1 MEDLHV
7 HEVQQGMKVSKESSA
22 ATLGAM
28 LPTVPPDKTIIK
40 KEGIETMIPEELME
54 FIYNEDA
61 SYTYAVEGAISNM
74 AHNVKDKFTNNEHSK
89 DLKTN
94 SLPFK
99 VRQLTIE
106 RATLKVKISWMGKRK
121 SKQEKVL
128 KYKKRLVEVEQA
140 LRKIQNSVNNADEKK
155 KIAQQIKELDAS
167 VTKSASAELQQRGVL
182 ESVNTFIR
190 EGKEQGFILSD
201 VQEFTMESFYGDL
214 GDTEFNV
221 VTEGA
226 NYELMSTVK
235 SSKKM
240 INALSKKVKKAIKK
254 ENYDDAEKYLQDMK
268 KELEDAKHDIDA
280 FPVDKMSVNIVGMLG
295 GLCLH
300 TCKCL
305 LQGFGVQISQN
316 ISNAIKQ
323 QEGFGFVQWGSA
335 LARIA
340 NTYSIVDNILL
351 NGKQNNNKMTPSM
364 VNGLYNKCLKSVDTM
379 SKDIDKLTKAVNA
392 AKKAKEKAD
401 KEALKETKESVF
413 LLDCINESVS
423 AVDEDGDPVF
433 VFDEYTI
440 DDVEF
445 LMEGA
450 NADLGKA
457 YLSTATAL
465 IGVAR
470 KFKKAVRKNDYDE
483 AKSQLAYMQRHVGN
497 LEKALKKY
505 PKSDLKTN
513 IIGTIVGL
521 AMSLVRIILDT
532 FGITS
537 LFLTATAVVG
547 GSLAAGTAVAIGA
560 EKIAEAKD
568 SIAKT
573 LKVMN
578 KMPSI
583 PIPTGFSEYGGYIIG
598 CSGAILSTISY
609 TCASAVEIVRMMER
623 TELRIKELGEESRN
637 KYNDYFDRILVQ
649 FQKLRGTLKDMET
662 AFGKMKSQKEIND
675 FVDSVREKSSEN
687 KESEHKESVLPRLTK
702 LNGLYESGCMDTDSY
717 LELMTEA
724 KKPDDGM
731 IPILNKLHE
740 KGYKTK
746 YSCAGHKDSG
756 KKDRNDDG
764 IVNGKLAS
772 AARIMFNGDYDFPD
786 PPKHWGFKTVE
797 GKDYLYVLPYSN
809 DGKDP
814 KAFEEWKNKYMAS
827 LDRWVDSLPTAK
839 DEKVIDKPEED
850 KKDKEADV
858 KEYVEDD
865 SVFESFVDN
874 TLAELFMD
882 VNNDF

>member
-74 AHNVKDKFTNNEHSK
+74 AHNVKDKFTNNDHSK

-182 ESVNTFIR
+182 ESVNAFIC

-226 NYELMSTVK
+226 NSKMYFTTQNAKKKVK
-235 SSKKM
+235 T
-240 INALSKKVKKAIKK
+240 LSKKAKKAIKHEK
-254 ENYDDAEKYLQDMK
+254 YDDAAGYIEEIQKEIDEAK
-268 KELEDAKHDIDA
+268 KELKSYPQDDIDKN
-280 FPVDKMSVNIVGMLG
+280 FIGMLVG
-295 GLCLH
+295 WCMFTL
-300 TCKCL
+300 KCL
-305 LQGFGVQISQN
+305 LQSIGVGVVGSAAAVAGASIATISTVTSITSTGANILNIYHVVEQIS
-316 ISNAIKQ
+316 
-323 QEGFGFVQWGSA
+323 
-335 LARIA
+335 A
-340 NTYSIVDNILL
+340 NLKKN
-351 NGKQNNNKMTPSM
+351 NGDAKTSLI
-364 VNGLYNKCLKSVDTM
+364 NGLYNRCLVSMDKM
-379 SKDIDKLTKAVNA
+379 SKQTKELSKAVKS
-392 AKKAKEKAD
+392 AKKATEKED
-401 KEALKETKESVF
+401 EKET
-413 LLDCINESVS
+413 
-423 AVDEDGDPVF
+423 
-433 VFDEYTI
+433 
-440 DDVEF
+440 
-445 LMEGA
+445 
-450 NADLGKA
+450 
-457 YLSTATAL
+457 
-465 IGVAR
+465 
-470 KFKKAVRKNDYDE
+470 
-483 AKSQLAYMQRHVGN
+483 
-497 LEKALKKY
+497 
-505 PKSDLKTN
+505 
-513 IIGTIVGL
+513 
-521 AMSLVRIILDT
+521 
-532 FGITS
+532 
-537 LFLTATAVVG
+537 
-547 GSLAAGTAVAIGA
+547 
-560 EKIAEAKD
+560 
-568 SIAKT
+568 
-573 LKVMN
+573 
-578 KMPSI
+578 
-583 PIPTGFSEYGGYIIG
+583 
-598 CSGAILSTISY
+598 
-609 TCASAVEIVRMMER
+609 
-623 TELRIKELGEESRN
+623 
-637 KYNDYFDRILVQ
+637 
-649 FQKLRGTLKDMET
+649 
-662 AFGKMKSQKEIND
+662 
-675 FVDSVREKSSEN
+675 
-687 KESEHKESVLPRLTK
+687 KESVLPRLTE
-702 LNGLYESGCMDTDSY
+702 LNDLYESGCIDTDSY

-724 KKPDDGM
+724 KKPDEGM
-731 IPILNKLHE
+731 IPILNKLHD

-746 YSCAGHKDSG
+746 YSCTGHKDSG

-772 AARIMFNGDYDFPD
+772 AGRIMFNGDYDFPD

-814 KAFEEWKNKYMAS
+814 KAFEDWKNKYMTS

-865 SVFESFVDN
+865 SVFDSFVDN

>member
-7 HEVQQGMKVSKESSA
+7 HEVQQGMNVSKESSA

-106 RATLKVKISWMGKRK
+106 RATLKVKISWMSKRK

-182 ESVNTFIR
+182 ESVNSFIR

-226 NYELMSTVK
+226 NSKMYFTTQNVK
-235 SSKKM
+235 KKVRS
-240 INALSKKVKKAIKK
+240 LSKKAKKAIRH
-254 ENYDDAEKYLQDMK
+254 EKYDEAAGYIEEIQKEIDEAK
-268 KELEDAKHDIDA
+268 KELESYPQDDIDKN
-280 FPVDKMSVNIVGMLG
+280 FIGMLVG
-295 GLCLH
+295 WCMFTL
-300 TCKCL
+300 KCL
-305 LQGFGVQISQN
+305 LQCIGVSVVGTAAGVAGASLATISTVTSITSTGANILNIYHVVEQIS
-316 ISNAIKQ
+316 
-323 QEGFGFVQWGSA
+323 
-335 LARIA
+335 A
-340 NTYSIVDNILL
+340 NLKKNDGTTKTSLI
-351 NGKQNNNKMTPSM
+351 
-364 VNGLYNKCLKSVDTM
+364 NGLYNRCLVSMDKM
-379 SKDIDKLTKAVNA
+379 SKQVKELSKAVKT
-392 AKKAKEKAD
+392 AKKSAGNED
-401 KEALKETKESVF
+401 EKETKESVF
-413 LLDCINESVS
+413 TFNLLKEAVS
-423 AVDEDGDPVF
+423 AVDEDGDPAF
-433 VFDEYTI
+433 VIDEYTI
-440 DDVEF
+440 DDNDF

-450 NADLGKA
+450 NAELGKA

-505 PKSDLKTN
+505 PKDDLKTN
-513 IIGTIVGL
+513 VIGTIIGL

-560 EKIAEAKD
+560 DKIAEAKD

-578 KMPSI
+578 KIPSI

-609 TCASAVEIVRMMER
+609 ACASAAEVVRMMKRQES
-623 TELRIKELGEESRN
+623 RIKELGEGSRN

-649 FQKLRGTLKDMET
+649 FQKLRGTLKEMES

-675 FVDSVREKSSEN
+675 FVNSVREKSSEN
-687 KESEHKESVLPRLTK
+687 KESEHKESVLPRLTE
-702 LNGLYESGCMDTDSY
+702 LNGLYESGCIDADSY

-746 YSCAGHKDSG
+746 YSCTGHKNSG
-756 KKDRNDDG
+756 KRDRNDDG

-858 KEYVEDD
+858 KESVTD
-865 SVFESFVDN
+865 SVFESIIDN

>member
-182 ESVNTFIR
+182 ESVNAFIR

-226 NYELMSTVK
+226 NSKMYFTTQNVK
-235 SSKKM
+235 KKVKT
-240 INALSKKVKKAIKK
+240 LSKKTKKAIKH
-254 ENYDDAEKYLQDMK
+254 EKYDEAAGYIEEIQKEIDEAK
-268 KELEDAKHDIDA
+268 KELKSYPQDDIDKN
-280 FPVDKMSVNIVGMLG
+280 FIGMLVG
-295 GLCLH
+295 WCMFTL
-300 TCKCL
+300 KCL
-305 LQGFGVQISQN
+305 LQCIGVGVVGTAAGVAGASLATISTVTSITSTGANILNIYHVVEQISAN
-316 ISNAIKQ
+316 LKKND
-323 QEGFGFVQWGSA
+323 GSA
-335 LARIA
+335 KTSLI
-340 NTYSIVDNILL
+340 
-351 NGKQNNNKMTPSM
+351 
-364 VNGLYNKCLKSVDTM
+364 NGLYNRCLVSMDKM
-379 SKDIDKLTKAVNA
+379 SKQAKELSKAVKA
-392 AKKAKEKAD
+392 AKKSAGKED
-401 KEALKETKESVF
+401 EKETKESVF
-413 LLDCINESVS
+413 TFNLLKEAVS

-433 VFDEYTI
+433 VMDEYTI
-440 DDVEF
+440 DDSDF

-465 IGVAR
+465 MGVGR
-470 KFKKAVRKNDYDE
+470 KFRKAVRKNDYDE
-483 AKSQLAYMQRHVGN
+483 AKSQLAYMQRHVGK
-497 LEKALKKY
+497 LEKAIEKY
-505 PKSDLKTN
+505 PRENVKTN
-513 IIGTIVGL
+513 AIGGLISLGISLIRIV
-521 AMSLVRIILDT
+521 LDT
-532 FGITS
+532 FGIS
-537 LFLTATAVVG
+537 GLFLAGAAVTG
-547 GSLAAGTAVAIGA
+547 ASGAAGAAIAIGP

-573 LKVMN
+573 LKVMD
-578 KMPSI
+578 KLPSVSI
-583 PIPTGFSEYGGYIIG
+583 SIPTGFSEYKGYVIS
-598 CSGAILSTISY
+598 CGAGVLTSISAI
-609 TCASAVEIVRMMER
+609 CATLAEA
-623 TELRIKELGEESRN
+623 SRAL
-637 KYNDYFDRILVQ
+637 DRIDVIKNEYGDEKGNQYFARILIQ
-649 FQKLRGTLKDMET
+649 FKKMREALHGMEA

-687 KESEHKESVLPRLTK
+687 KESEHKESVLPRLTE
-702 LNGLYESGCMDTDSY
+702 LNDLYESGCIDTDSY

-814 KAFEEWKNKYMAS
+814 KAFDEWKNKYMAS